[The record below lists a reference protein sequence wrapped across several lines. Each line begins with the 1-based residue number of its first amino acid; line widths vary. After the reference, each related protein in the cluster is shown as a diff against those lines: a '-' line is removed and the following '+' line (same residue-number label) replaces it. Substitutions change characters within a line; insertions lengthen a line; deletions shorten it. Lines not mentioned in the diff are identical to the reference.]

1 MLILNNLFAGMAQAG
16 GWTAGTLDSGFMY
29 SEGNA
34 ASISVANIDHNIKA
48 KEAKGFGAT
57 NATDVDVVKD
67 ETRTTLSIKSDIG
80 NGLSVGLTNFRSG
93 SIQLQGGAS
102 EYKSWVPDAEASVDT
117 TAIMASYSVNYN
129 IDVLFGL
136 SNDRLSDTT
145 VTTMNGTYN
154 IQGGSANRAVLGAS
168 YAIPDI
174 ALRVSA
180 TYMPSAS
187 LTVGSSFSETL
198 LGATN
203 PLNGQAI
210 ANTSYGDF
218 ASFAAKYGAA
228 GAIGASGGTL
238 PTTDV
243 DGNAAVFPSGVP
255 AQMILGGTVQSVA
268 SYDSD
273 VGLPETLILDFQTGI
288 AADTLLFGSVYH
300 AKWGDAQI
308 VSDTGSAAT
317 KISTKFEDS
326 TKYALGLGRKI
337 NDQLSISATY
347 AQEDG
352 TGALNSSPF
361 TVSNGTKSIALGA
374 RYTQGNMTISGGVNM
389 TEVGGV
395 KITSDGKETG
405 TLIAE
410 YGTNRVTAFG
420 LKVAFAF

>member
-1 MLILNNLFAGMAQAG
+1 MAQAG

-29 SEGNA
+29 SDGNT
-34 ASISVANIDHNIKA
+34 ASISVADIDHNIKA

-80 NGLSVGLTNFRSG
+80 SGLSVGLTNFRSG

-102 EYKSWVPDAEASVDT
+102 EFKSWVPDAEASVDT
-117 TAIMASYSVNYN
+117 TAIIAAYSVNEN

-187 LTVGSSFSETL
+187 LTVGSSFSETSRV
-198 LGATN
+198 ATN
-203 PLNGQAI
+203 PLNGQPI

-228 GAIGASGGTL
+228 GAIGAAGVAL
-238 PTTDV
+238 PATDV
-243 DGNAAVFPSGVP
+243 DGNAAVFPAGVP
-255 AQMILGGTVQSVA
+255 AQMILAGTVQPAA
-268 SYDSD
+268 SYDSE
-273 VGLPETLILDFQTGI
+273 VGLPETLILDFQSGI
-288 AADTLLFGSVYH
+288 AADKLLFGSIYH

-326 TKYALGLGRKI
+326 TKYTLGLGGKI
-337 NDQLSISATY
+337 NDKLSISATY

-374 RYTQGNMTISGGVNM
+374 RYTEGNMTISGGVNM

-405 TLIAE
+405 TFIAE

-420 LKVAFAF
+420 LKIAFAF

>member
-1 MLILNNLFAGMAQAG
+1 MALSAGMAQAG
-16 GWTAGTLDSGFMY
+16 GWTAGTLETGFMY
-29 SEGNA
+29 SDGNS

-102 EYKSWVPDAEASVDT
+102 EYKSWVPDAEASFDT
-117 TAIMASYSVNYN
+117 TAIMGTYSINEN
-129 IDVLFGL
+129 IDLLFGL

-187 LTVGSSFSETL
+187 LTVGSSFSETS

-203 PLNGQAI
+203 PLNGQPI

-218 ASFAAKYGAA
+218 ASFAAKYGVA
-228 GAIGASGGTL
+228 GAIGASAG
-238 PTTDV
+238 PEQ
-243 DGNAAVFPSGVP
+243 A
-255 AQMILGGTVQSVA
+255 ILAGTVGDVA
-268 SYDSD
+268 SYDSKI
-273 VGLPETLILDFQTGI
+273 GLPETLILDFQTGI
-288 AADTLLFGSVYH
+288 AADTLLFGSIYH

-317 KISTKFEDS
+317 KISTEFEDS
-326 TKYALGLGRKI
+326 TKYTLGIGRKI
-337 NDQLSISATY
+337 NDKLSISASY

-374 RYTQGNMTISGGVNM
+374 RYTEGNMTISGGVNM

-405 TLIAE
+405 TFIAE

-420 LKVAFAF
+420 VKVAFAF

>member
-1 MLILNNLFAGMAQAG
+1 MRKNIIAGVSLVALSAGMAQAG

-29 SEGNA
+29 SDGTV

-80 NGLSVGLTNFRSG
+80 NDLSVGLTNFRSG

-117 TAIMASYSVNYN
+117 TAIMAAYSVNEN

-180 TYMPSAS
+180 TYMPSANM
-187 LTVGSSFSETL
+187 TVGSSFTETSL
-198 LGATN
+198 PATH
-203 PLNGQAI
+203 PITLQPI
-210 ANTSYGDF
+210 AGVSYGDF
-218 ASFAAKYGAA
+218 ASFAAAA
-228 GAIGASGGTL
+228 
-238 PTTDV
+238 
-243 DGNAAVFPSGVP
+243 GVP
-255 AQMILGGTVQSVA
+255 AALSAQPAVIANTVGSA
-268 SYDSD
+268 ANYNSE

-288 AADTLLFGSVYH
+288 AADTLLFGSVYN

-326 TKYALGLGRKI
+326 TKYTLGLGRKI
-337 NDQLSISATY
+337 NDQLSISANY

-395 KITSDGKETG
+395 KITSDGTETG
-405 TLIAE
+405 AFIAE

-420 LKVAFAF
+420 LKIAFAF

>member
-1 MLILNNLFAGMAQAG
+1 MRKNIITGVSLVALSAGMAQAG
-16 GWTAGTLDSGFMY
+16 GWTASTLDSGFMY
-29 SEGNA
+29 SDGTV

-80 NGLSVGLTNFRSG
+80 NDLSVGLTNFRSG

-117 TAIMASYSVNYN
+117 TAIMAAYSVNEN

-180 TYMPSAS
+180 TYMPSANM
-187 LTVGSSFSETL
+187 TVGSSFTETSL
-198 LGATN
+198 PATH
-203 PLNGQAI
+203 PITLQPI
-210 ANTSYGDF
+210 AGVSYGDF
-218 ASFAAKYGAA
+218 ASFAAAA
-228 GAIGASGGTL
+228 
-238 PTTDV
+238 
-243 DGNAAVFPSGVP
+243 GVP
-255 AQMILGGTVQSVA
+255 AALSAQPAVIANTVGSA
-268 SYDSD
+268 ANYNSE

-288 AADTLLFGSVYH
+288 AADTLLFGSVYN

-326 TKYALGLGRKI
+326 TKYTLGLGRKI

-395 KITSDGKETG
+395 KITSDGTETG
-405 TLIAE
+405 TFIAE

-420 LKVAFAF
+420 LKIAFAF

>member
-1 MLILNNLFAGMAQAG
+1 MAQAG

-29 SEGNA
+29 ADGNT

-102 EYKSWVPDAEASVDT
+102 EFKSWVPDAEASVDT
-117 TAIMASYSVNYN
+117 TAIMAAYSVNEN

-187 LTVGSSFSETL
+187 LTVGSSFTETS

-218 ASFAAKYGAA
+218 ASFAAKYGPA
-228 GAIGASGGTL
+228 GAIGASAGTL

-243 DGNAAVFPSGVP
+243 DGNAAVFPAGVP
-255 AQMILGGTVQSVA
+255 AQMILAGTVQDAA
-268 SYDSD
+268 SYDSE

-308 VSDTGSAAT
+308 VSDTGAAAT

-326 TKYALGLGRKI
+326 TKYTLGLGRKI

-352 TGALNSSPF
+352 TGALNSSAF
-361 TVSNGTKSIALGA
+361 TVSNGTKSISLGA

-405 TLIAE
+405 TFIAE

-420 LKVAFAF
+420 LKIAFAF

>member
-1 MLILNNLFAGMAQAG
+1 MAQAG
-16 GWTAGTLDSGFMY
+16 GWTAGTLETGFMY
-29 SEGNA
+29 SDGNS

-102 EYKSWVPDAEASVDT
+102 EYKSWVPDAEASFDT
-117 TAIMASYSVNYN
+117 TAIMGTYSINEN
-129 IDVLFGL
+129 IDLLFGL

-187 LTVGSSFSETL
+187 LTVGSSFSETS

-203 PLNGQAI
+203 PLNGQPI

-218 ASFAAKYGAA
+218 ASFVAKYGAA
-228 GAIGASGGTL
+228 GAIGASAGTL
-238 PTTDV
+238 PTTDAS
-243 DGNAAVFPSGVP
+243 GEPAVFPPYP
-255 AQMILGGTVQSVA
+255 AQAILAGTVGDVA
-268 SYDSD
+268 SYDSKI
-273 VGLPETLILDFQTGI
+273 GLPETLILDFQTGI
-288 AADTLLFGSVYH
+288 AADTLLFGSIYH

-317 KISTKFEDS
+317 KISTEFEDS
-326 TKYALGLGRKI
+326 TKYTLGIGRKI
-337 NDQLSISATY
+337 NDKLSISASY

-352 TGALNSSPF
+352 TGALNSSAF
-361 TVSNGTKSIALGA
+361 TVSNGIKSIALGA
-374 RYTQGNMTISGGVNM
+374 RYTEGNMTISGGVNM

-405 TLIAE
+405 TFIAE

-420 LKVAFAF
+420 VKVAFAF

>member
-1 MLILNNLFAGMAQAG
+1 M
-16 GWTAGTLDSGFMY
+16 
-29 SEGNA
+29 
-34 ASISVANIDHNIKA
+34 
-48 KEAKGFGAT
+48 
-57 NATDVDVVKD
+57 
-67 ETRTTLSIKSDIG
+67 
-80 NGLSVGLTNFRSG
+80 TNFRSG

-102 EYKSWVPDAEASVDT
+102 EFKSWVPDAEASVDT
-117 TAIMASYSVNYN
+117 TAIMAAYSVNEN

-187 LTVGSSFSETL
+187 LTVGSSFSETSL
-198 LGATN
+198 PAT
-203 PLNGQAI
+203 
-210 ANTSYGDF
+210 TSTGVDVSATTGIPTTYGDL
-218 ASFAAKYGAA
+218 ASFTAKFGPTATGAA
-228 GAIGASGGTL
+228 ILANAL
-238 PTTDV
+238 PTVDV
-243 DGNAAVFPSGVP
+243 DGEAVTFPTGVT
-255 AQMILGGTVQSVA
+255 AHMALAGTVNPVA
-268 SYDSD
+268 SYDSK
-273 VGLPETLILDFQTGI
+273 VGLPETVILDFQTGI

-326 TKYALGLGRKI
+326 TKYTLGLGRKI

-374 RYTQGNMTISGGVNM
+374 RYTQGNMTISDGVNM

-395 KITSDGKETG
+395 KITSNGKETG
-405 TLIAE
+405 TFIAE

-420 LKVAFAF
+420 LKIAFAF

>member
-1 MLILNNLFAGMAQAG
+1 MAQAG

-29 SEGNA
+29 SDGNT

-67 ETRTTLSIKSDIG
+67 ETRTTLSIKSDLG

-102 EYKSWVPDAEASVDT
+102 EFKSWVPDAEASVDT
-117 TAIMASYSVNYN
+117 TAIMAAYSVNEN

-180 TYMPSAS
+180 TYMPSTS
-187 LTVGSSFSETL
+187 LTVGSSFTETSL
-198 LGATN
+198 VATTN
-203 PLNGQAI
+203 VPGVGTVPISSLTTYD
-210 ANTSYGDF
+210 TSYGDV
-218 ASFAAKYGAA
+218 ASFGAKYGRTGVQSAV
-228 GAIGASGGTL
+228 GGTL
-238 PTTDV
+238 PLTDV
-243 DGNAAVFPSGVP
+243 DGNTAVFPP
-255 AQMILGGTVQSVA
+255 APAGAILAGTVGDVA
-268 SYDSD
+268 DYDSK
-273 VGLPETLILDFQTGI
+273 VGVPETLILDFQTGI

-308 VSDTGSAAT
+308 VSDTGSTAT

-326 TKYALGLGRKI
+326 TKYTLGLGRKI

-395 KITSDGKETG
+395 KITSNGKETG
-405 TLIAE
+405 AFIAE

-420 LKVAFAF
+420 LKIAFAF

>member
-1 MLILNNLFAGMAQAG
+1 MAQAG
-16 GWTAGTLDSGFMY
+16 GWTAGTLETGFMY
-29 SEGNA
+29 SDGNS

-67 ETRTTLSIKSDIG
+67 ETRTTLSIKFDIG
-80 NGLSVGLTNFRSG
+80 NRLSVGLTNFRSG

-102 EYKSWVPDAEASVDT
+102 EYKSWVPDAEASFDT
-117 TAIMASYSVNYN
+117 TAIMGTYSVNEN
-129 IDVLFGL
+129 IDLLFGL

-187 LTVGSSFSETL
+187 LTVGSSFSETS

-203 PLNGQAI
+203 PLNGQPI

-218 ASFAAKYGAA
+218 ASFAAKYGVA
-228 GAIGASGGTL
+228 GAIGASAGPEQAILAGTIG
-238 PTTDV
+238 D
-243 DGNAAVFPSGVP
+243 
-255 AQMILGGTVQSVA
+255 VA
-268 SYDSD
+268 SYDSKI
-273 VGLPETLILDFQTGI
+273 GLPETLILDFQTGI
-288 AADTLLFGSVYH
+288 AADTLLFGSIYH

-317 KISTKFEDS
+317 KISTEFEDS
-326 TKYALGLGRKI
+326 TKYTLGIGRKI
-337 NDQLSISATY
+337 NDKLSISATY

-352 TGALNSSPF
+352 TGALNSSAF

-374 RYTQGNMTISGGVNM
+374 RYTEGNMTISGGVNM

-405 TLIAE
+405 TFIAE

-420 LKVAFAF
+420 VKVAFAF

>member
-1 MLILNNLFAGMAQAG
+1 MAQAG
-16 GWTAGTLDSGFMY
+16 GWTAGTLETGFMY
-29 SEGNA
+29 SDGNS

-102 EYKSWVPDAEASVDT
+102 EYKSWVPDAEASFDT
-117 TAIMASYSVNYN
+117 TAIMGTYSVNEN
-129 IDVLFGL
+129 IDLLFGL

-187 LTVGSSFSETL
+187 LTVGSSFSETS

-203 PLNGQAI
+203 PLNGQPI

-218 ASFAAKYGAA
+218 ASFAAKYGVA
-228 GAIGASGGTL
+228 GAIGASAG
-238 PTTDV
+238 PEQ
-243 DGNAAVFPSGVP
+243 A
-255 AQMILGGTVQSVA
+255 ILAGTVEDVA
-268 SYDSD
+268 SYDSKI
-273 VGLPETLILDFQTGI
+273 GLPETLILDFQTGI
-288 AADTLLFGSVYH
+288 AADTLLFGSIYH

-317 KISTKFEDS
+317 KISTEFEDS
-326 TKYALGLGRKI
+326 TKYTLGIGRKI
-337 NDQLSISATY
+337 NDKLSISASY

-374 RYTQGNMTISGGVNM
+374 RYTEGNMTISGGVNM

-405 TLIAE
+405 TFIAE

-420 LKVAFAF
+420 VKVAFAF

>member
-1 MLILNNLFAGMAQAG
+1 MVQAG
-16 GWTAGTLDSGFMY
+16 GWTAGTLDLGFMY
-29 SEGNA
+29 SDGNT

-80 NGLSVGLTNFRSG
+80 NGLSIGLTNFRSG

-102 EYKSWVPDAEASVDT
+102 EFKSWVPDAEASVYT
-117 TAIMASYSVNYN
+117 TAIMAAYSVNEN

-180 TYMPSAS
+180 TYMPSTS
-187 LTVGSSFSETL
+187 LTVGSSFSETVL
-198 LGATN
+198 AATTSTGVDVSAATGIPTTYGDLASFGAKFGTVKTA
-203 PLNGQAI
+203 QAI
-210 ANTSYGDF
+210 
-218 ASFAAKYGAA
+218 
-228 GAIGASGGTL
+228 GGVL
-238 PTTDV
+238 PTSDK
-243 DGNAAVFPSGVP
+243 DGTPVTFPSVVTSAPVP
-255 AQMILGGTVQSVA
+255 AHVALAGTVNPVA
-268 SYDSD
+268 SYDSK

-326 TKYALGLGRKI
+326 TKYTLGLGRKI

-352 TGALNSSPF
+352 AGALNSSPF

-405 TLIAE
+405 TFIAE

-420 LKVAFAF
+420 LKIAFAF

>member
-1 MLILNNLFAGMAQAG
+1 MAQAG
-16 GWTAGTLDSGFMY
+16 GWTAGTLETGFMY
-29 SEGNA
+29 SDGNS

-102 EYKSWVPDAEASVDT
+102 EYKSWVPDAEASFDT
-117 TAIMASYSVNYN
+117 TAIMGTYSVNEN
-129 IDVLFGL
+129 IDLLFGL

-187 LTVGSSFSETL
+187 LTVGSSFSETS

-203 PLNGQAI
+203 PLNGQPI

-218 ASFAAKYGAA
+218 ASFAAKYGVA
-228 GAIGASGGTL
+228 GAIGASAG
-238 PTTDV
+238 PEQ
-243 DGNAAVFPSGVP
+243 A
-255 AQMILGGTVQSVA
+255 ILAGTVGDVA
-268 SYDSD
+268 SYDSKI
-273 VGLPETLILDFQTGI
+273 GLPETLILDFQTGI
-288 AADTLLFGSVYH
+288 AADTLLFGSIYH

-317 KISTKFEDS
+317 KISTEFEDS
-326 TKYALGLGRKI
+326 TKYTLGIGRKI
-337 NDQLSISATY
+337 NDKLSISASY

-374 RYTQGNMTISGGVNM
+374 RYTEGNMTISGGVNM

-405 TLIAE
+405 TFIAE

-420 LKVAFAF
+420 VKVAFAF